1 MISIAVV
8 LYQVLFVLIMFV
20 ASRFGATARIVALV
34 LCLLW
39 TATHLF
45 FPPLAVLQTLVIVA
59 SFLWFKPAA
68 KGSNPSNTPKEGE

>member
-1 MISIAVV
+1 MISIAVI
-8 LYQVLFVLIMFV
+8 LYQLLFVLILFV
-20 ASRFGATARIVALV
+20 ASRMGPAARIVALT

-59 SFLWFKPAA
+59 SFLWFKPA
-68 KGSNPSNTPKEGE
+68 PKASTRSTRTEKSE